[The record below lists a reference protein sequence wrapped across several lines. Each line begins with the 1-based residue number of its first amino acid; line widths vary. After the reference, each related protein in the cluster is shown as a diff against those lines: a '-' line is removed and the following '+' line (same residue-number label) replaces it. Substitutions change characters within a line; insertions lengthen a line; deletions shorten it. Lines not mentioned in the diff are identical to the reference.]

1 MTSTIPMLC
10 LSASEHSIPKSEN
23 GLQDALKAVSNLLES
38 EYTLAYYL
46 PKTSHKLRKI
56 EVNVDRRDARV
67 LTTHFTVANLD
78 AAEQRRDAQR
88 TLPPVSLRHKDS
100 S

>member
-10 LSASEHSIPKSEN
+10 LSASEGSGRGDIQFRSRKTDYKTH
-23 GLQDALKAVSNLLES
+23 LLES

-56 EVNVDRRDARV
+56 EVKVDRRDARV

>member
-10 LSASEHSIPKSEN
+10 LSASEGSGRGDIQFRSRKTDYKTH
-23 GLQDALKAVSNLLES
+23 LLES